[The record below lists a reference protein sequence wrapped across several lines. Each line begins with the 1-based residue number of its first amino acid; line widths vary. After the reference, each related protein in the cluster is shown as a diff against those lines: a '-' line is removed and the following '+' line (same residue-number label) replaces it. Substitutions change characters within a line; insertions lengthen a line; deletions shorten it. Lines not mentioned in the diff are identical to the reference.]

1 MSCVKYVRSQCQWRM
16 CHLEHPSPSNFY
28 VSCWQSNRSAAPLLL
43 FRTFLFL
50 FSTCVLL
57 TSMAAVP
64 LTLNKNFGYWFIYL
78 SHWGFLLIVLTAA
91 FSTSVSAYVY
101 FKKPIDA
108 TFGLPWYVKT
118 YWILYNITIPVA
130 FLITVFYWGILRT
143 SVNTVNF
150 APNPVLD
157 VMLHG
162 VNSGVMLVELLCS
175 AHPSRLLHIMQ
186 PLYFAGAYMLFSVIY
201 YFAGGLDPWGNPF
214 IYPVVDWSK
223 PEQTMVVITLTAL
236 FLALMHLLVV
246 GIAAARDAIAKR
258 REDVPTGVYNDA
270 FAP

>member
-1 MSCVKYVRSQCQWRM
+1 MMQWSWRQAFYCMTGILGNVETQSSEPFTRSCCGRISPLYWRVPI
-16 CHLEHPSPSNFY
+16 L
-28 VSCWQSNRSAAPLLL
+28 VWAL
-43 FRTFLFL
+43 FVMFWSIAYFWGPKDMFFLYM
-50 FSTCVLL
+50 T
-57 TSMAAVP
+57 
-64 LTLNKNFGYWFIYL
+64 
-78 SHWGFLLIVLTAA
+78 HWGLAFIVLESIFGIFVAIGRRGLT
-91 FSTSVSAYVY
+91 
-101 FKKPIDA
+101 DA

-162 VNSGVMLVELLCS
+162 VNSGVMLVELVCS

-201 YFAGGLDPWGNPF
+201 FFAGGLDPWGNPF